1 MKFQEV
7 VVQTSSSLNQPCVVL
22 DYSQPII
29 EEVSHEVSEIKE
41 GMIVL
46 SERFNPF
53 MKTIFYSVKET
64 KCVGYKIVGRYFD
77 YRVAVSVAKKYAKE
91 NNLKYTK

>member
-1 MKFQEV
+1 
-7 VVQTSSSLNQPCVVL
+7 
-22 DYSQPII
+22 
-29 EEVSHEVSEIKE
+29 
-41 GMIVL
+41 MIVL

-53 MKTIFYSVKET
+53 MKTIFYAVKET